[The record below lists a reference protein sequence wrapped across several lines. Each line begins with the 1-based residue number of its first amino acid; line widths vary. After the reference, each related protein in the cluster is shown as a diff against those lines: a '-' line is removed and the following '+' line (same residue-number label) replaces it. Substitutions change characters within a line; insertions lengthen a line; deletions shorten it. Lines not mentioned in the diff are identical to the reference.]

1 MKCGSFAKR
10 KEKNSRRKIS
20 VARKTLVCYAWISQS
35 LTSQNKGSTINLS
48 FCYSHSVSS
57 LFSIA
62 PFHNISP
69 AFRTWL
75 KLALFSYLTSF
86 FFFFLK
92 IPAVEFFRKTSFSL
106 EQFSLRFCTSLAFYL
121 PLFLRQLLFYFYPSF
136 LLNSSL
142 LLLLRTFSSSFVPT
156 NRSFSPYFPS
166 FALCCA
172 MSDATVSECLPSH
185 ICESAF
191 DHAITV
197 AFMRK
202 CDFTMYNDWKNT
214 LVPFCMQLPTS

>member
-1 MKCGSFAKR
+1 MLKYTSMKCGSFAKR
-10 KEKNSRRKIS
+10 KEENSRRKIS

-35 LTSQNKGSTINLS
+35 LTSQNKGSTINVS

-62 PFHNISP
+62 PFHNISL
-69 AFRTWL
+69 AFRSWL
-75 KLALFSYLTSF
+75 KLALFPYLTSF
-86 FFFFLK
+86 FFFR

-136 LLNSSL
+136 LLNSS
-142 LLLLRTFSSSFVPT
+142 SSYLFLVVCSNQSFL
-156 NRSFSPYFPS
+156 SPYFPS

-172 MSDATVSECLPSH
+172 MSDATVAECLSSH
-185 ICESAF
+185 IFESAF

-202 CDFTMYNDWKNT
+202 CDFTMYNVRKST
-214 LVPFCMQLPTS
+214 LVPFCMQLRTS